1 MTRPV
6 TCPTCGTQFQP
17 DVMVDSSHD
26 AYETMVVGG
35 MGVRQYARE
44 RGISPA
50 TAMLYRRCGIA
61 IRVVGVDP
69 ESVLFKNLVAKAA
82 NRAEIAREIERPG
95 ATPDT
100 LQAAL
105 EAANT
110 ELDSARRRLSEQL
123 AEIHRTVR

>member
-1 MTRPV
+1 
-6 TCPTCGTQFQP
+6 
-17 DVMVDSSHD
+17 
-26 AYETMVVGG
+26 
-35 MGVRQYARE
+35 
-44 RGISPA
+44 
-50 TAMLYRRCGIA
+50 MLYRRCGIA

-95 ATPDT
+95 ATPET